1 MARKTKT
8 NQKTSAK
15 TGGKALPAF
24 CNVLGTLILVVV
36 IGLCVPLTIP
46 MLLGYE
52 VFDVVS
58 GSMEPEIPVGSA
70 VYVKSTDL
78 EGVQEGE
85 VIAFHDGDSVVVHRV
100 VENHTMLGEFVTK
113 GDANANEDFDPVP
126 YESVVGRMEQH
137 VPMIGAFMAIYASV
151 AGKIYLLIAAACGV
165 MLNLVASRMRET
177 RRTKELQSQFA
188 ASGELRPD
196 EGRGAHAVPGTG
208 AALSQGAGPLPRESA
223 GREFDSQASYRHA
236 AQALDAE
243 KRRRGSIVRGVVV
256 ALLAVAFLG
265 SAGVIGFVN
274 WQYHL
279 SDSLYGD
286 ASDKYLSETDP
297 TKAGAGD
304 KPPIKIDFNSLC
316 SKNPDVVGWIY
327 CPGTVINYPV
337 LQGKTNDDYLYHD
350 YTGDYNMNGSIF
362 VDSGNALG
370 FMDSNTIVYGHNMN
384 SGSMFASL
392 EKWGDQKYYEK
403 HPIMWLLTPT
413 QDYKIVLFSG
423 HHTNAYST
431 MYQIIHQPGEE
442 LAALLGEA
450 LVESGFHANAQ
461 LDSPL
466 AKLAAMK
473 GVNLDEI
480 QVDENQPFVLL
491 DAESRYVML
500 STCAYL
506 FNNDRYVLHGK
517 LVPVASVGGKAK

>member
-24 CNVLGTLILVVV
+24 CNVLGTLMLIVV

-46 MLLGYE
+46 MLLGYQ

-70 VYVKSTDL
+70 VYVKSADL
-78 EGVQEGE
+78 EDIQEGE

-100 VENHTMLGEFVTK
+100 VENHTSLGEFVTK
-113 GDANANEDFDPVP
+113 GDANVHEDFEPVL
-126 YESVVGRMEQH
+126 YESVVGRMERH
-137 VPMIGAFMAIYASV
+137 VPMVGAFMAIYASV

-177 RRTKELQSQFA
+177 RRVKELQSQFA
-188 ASGELRPD
+188 ASSELHPD
-196 EGRGAHAVPGTG
+196 EGRGAGAVPGAG
-208 AALSQGAGPLPRESA
+208 AALSQSTGSLSRESS
-223 GREFDSQASYRHA
+223 GQGYDSSASYRHA
-236 AQALDAE
+236 ATALHAE
-243 KRRRGSIVRGVVV
+243 KKRRGNIVRGVVV

-286 ASDKYLSETDP
+286 ATDKYLSENDP
-297 TKAGAGD
+297 SKTGAGD
-304 KPPIKIDFNSLC
+304 KPPINIDFESLC
-316 SKNPDVVGWIY
+316 AKNPDVVGWIY

-337 LQGKTNDDYLYHD
+337 LQGKTNDDYLHHD
-350 YTGDYNMNGSIF
+350 YTGNYNMNGSIF
-362 VDSGNALG
+362 VDSGNAPG
-370 FMDSNTIVYGHNMN
+370 FMDSNTIVYGHNMD

-392 EKWGDQKYYEK
+392 EKWGEQEYYEK

-461 LDSPL
+461 LDTTL

-473 GVNLDEI
+473 GINQSEI
-480 QVDENQPFVLL
+480 QVDKGQLPVLL